1 MALGLL
7 LSATGLI
14 GVLLTSNLLLAFPL
28 VFLIGSARAPSLV
41 AYSIL
46 STVRKGASR
55 AGQFGFY
62 LTMESLG
69 FVLGS
74 YMGGLLYTLTPI
86 SIFYTTSTSFV
97 ALAILAWLSFRQN
110 AESSPSK
117 RKAKLV
123 AAVM

>member
-1 MALGLL
+1 MGLL

-14 GVLLTSNLLLAFPL
+14 AVLLTRNLLLAFPL
-28 VFLIGSARAPSLV
+28 VFLIGGARAPSLV

-62 LTMESLG
+62 LTLESLG

-74 YMGGLLYTLTPI
+74 YLGGLLYTLTPI
-86 SIFYTTSTSFV
+86 SIFYTTSMSFV

-110 AESSPSK
+110 ANPRREGE
-117 RKAKLV
+117 
-123 AAVM
+123 

>member
-14 GVLLTSNLLLAFPL
+14 GIVLTRNLLLAFPM
-28 VFLIGSARAPSLV
+28 VFLIGSARSPSLI

-55 AGQFGFY
+55 AGQYGFY

-69 FVLGS
+69 FVFGS
-74 YMGGLLYTLTPI
+74 YLGGLLYTLTPI
-86 SIFYTTSTSFV
+86 SIFYATSTSFV
-97 ALAILAWLSFRQN
+97 ALAVLAWLSFRN
-110 AESSPSK
+110 KAESSPS
-117 RKAKLV
+117 RQRG
-123 AAVM
+123 